1 MLRLHYFG
9 IVKMKNIFAYALC
22 NLLAVFS
29 LNASAQEESNVATQL
44 ELGAI
49 FTSGNTENEN
59 IKYKVTVDWNQAEVW
74 DYQFTSDGFRSSQD
88 GISNAQRL
96 YHTGSANYT
105 INPDSYIQGRIA
117 YENDKFSGFESQSDI
132 TVSYGRNMLQN
143 RGNMTLGLTAG
154 LGVRR
159 SETELNTESVA
170 IARLATNYNWTLS
183 ESADFIQDF
192 SIETGSDSSI
202 YRSETGVQ
210 TDILENLSLKFS
222 VKLKYQ
228 TVVPINREKAD
239 TETAI
244 TLVLNF

>member
-1 MLRLHYFG
+1 MENSLTYG
-9 IVKMKNIFAYALC
+9 LC
-22 NLLAVFS
+22 SLLVVFS
-29 LNASAQEESNVATQL
+29 LHASAQEESSVATQL

-59 IKYKVTVDWNQAEVW
+59 IKYKVTVDWNQSENW

-88 GISNAQRL
+88 GVSNAQRL
-96 YHTGSANYT
+96 YHTASGNHT
-105 INPDSYIQGRIA
+105 INPDSYLQGRIA

-132 TVSYGRNMLQN
+132 TVSYGRNMLQ
-143 RGNMTLGLTAG
+143 RRANMSLGLTAG
-154 LGVRR
+154 IGIRR
-159 SETELNTESVA
+159 SETEFEAQSVT
-170 IARLATNYNWTLS
+170 IARLAANYGWNVS

-202 YRSETGVQ
+202 YRSETGIQ
-210 TDILENLSLKFS
+210 TEIRENLSLKFS
-222 VKLKYQ
+222 VKVKHQ
-228 TVVPINREKAD
+228 TEVPLNREKTD

>member
-1 MLRLHYFG
+1 MRN
-9 IVKMKNIFAYALC
+9 VSAYGLC
-22 NLLAVFS
+22 SLLALFS
-29 LNASAQEESNVATQL
+29 LSASAQEESSVATQL

-59 IKYKVTVDWNQAEVW
+59 IKYKVTVDWDQSEDW
-74 DYQFTSDGFRSSQD
+74 DYQFTSDGFRASQD

-105 INPDSYIQGRIA
+105 INPVSYMQARVA

-132 TVSYGRNMLQN
+132 TVNYGRNMLQS
-143 RGNMTLGLTAG
+143 RENMTLGLTAG
-154 LGVRR
+154 VGVRR
-159 SETELNTESVA
+159 SETELDTESVA
-170 IARLATNYNWTLS
+170 IARLAANYNWNLS

-192 SIETGSDSSI
+192 SIEAGSDSKI
-202 YRSETGVQ
+202 YRSETGIQ
-210 TDILENLSLKFS
+210 TDILDNLSLKFS
-222 VKLKYQ
+222 VKVKHQ
-228 TVVPINREKAD
+228 TDVPINREKTD

>member
-1 MLRLHYFG
+1 MRNLTKYG
-9 IVKMKNIFAYALC
+9 LC
-22 NLLAVFS
+22 SLLAIFS
-29 LNASAQEESNVATQL
+29 WSASAQEESSVATQL

-59 IKYKVTVDWNQAEVW
+59 IKYKVTVDWNQSENW
-74 DYQFTSDGFRSSQD
+74 DYQFTSDGFRSSQE

-105 INPDSYIQGRIA
+105 IDPDGYVQGRVA

-132 TVSYGRNMLQN
+132 TVSYGRNVLQS
-143 RGNMTLGLTAG
+143 RANMTLGLTAG
-154 LGVRR
+154 IGVRR
-159 SETELNTESVA
+159 SETEFETQSVA
-170 IARLATNYNWTLS
+170 IARLAAIYNWNVS

-202 YRSETGVQ
+202 YRSETGIQ
-210 TDILENLSLKFS
+210 TDIRENLSLKFS
-222 VKLKYQ
+222 VKVKHQ
-228 TVVPINREKAD
+228 TDVPLNREKTD